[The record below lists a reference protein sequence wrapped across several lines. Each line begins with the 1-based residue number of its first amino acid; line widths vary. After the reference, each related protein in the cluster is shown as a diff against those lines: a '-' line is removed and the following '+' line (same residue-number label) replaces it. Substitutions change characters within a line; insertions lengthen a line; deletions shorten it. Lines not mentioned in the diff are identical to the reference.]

1 MKDPLIALLEQIK
14 QLEAELIGEAR
25 KKETE
30 FCYQIHAK
38 KVQFTAAAKIGGKRL
53 QVSWHRYL
61 LNSRFLVLATA
72 PLIWLCAIP
81 IALADLVGSVYQA
94 ICFPIYGIPK
104 VHRRDYLAF
113 DRHRLTYLNFVEKLN
128 CEYCAYVNGILAY
141 FTEIAARTGEVPAA
155 DRENS
160 PGLPGHREVAI
171 RRGGLTAEG
180 RCGRP
185 AEAGQSK
192 GGYKATSLRNFLSE
206 IAPGLQFPVAP
217 DFARV
222 RACKPHPLVSW
233 RRPTRRGSITI

>member
-141 FTEIAARTGEVPAA
+141 FTEIAARTEQHWCPIKHAGCVKCAHSRYQKFVDFGDAEKY
-155 DRENS
+155 RQRIEK
-160 PGLPGHREVAI
+160 I
-171 RRGGLTAEG
+171 RRDYQDIEKSPSA
-180 RCGRP
+180 
-185 AEAGQSK
+185 A
-192 GGYKATSLRNFLSE
+192 
-206 IAPGLQFPVAP
+206 V
-217 DFARV
+217 D
-222 RACKPHPLVSW
+222 
-233 RRPTRRGSITI
+233 